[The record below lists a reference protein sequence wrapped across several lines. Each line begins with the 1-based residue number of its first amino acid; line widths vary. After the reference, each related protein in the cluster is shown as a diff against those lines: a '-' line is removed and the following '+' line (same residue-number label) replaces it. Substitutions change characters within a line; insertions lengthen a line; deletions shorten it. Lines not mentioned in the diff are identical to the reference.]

1 MKSVFFDEKIVES
14 LTKTEKIIIKL
25 AEENPQFFYQSNLKS
40 LANKT
45 ESSITLI
52 SNLAKKLSFSS
63 FKEMQFHVYYL
74 FLNSAQIS
82 NKVKNQQKTDKN
94 KLIIEQLYKYYH
106 NSLVQ
111 TLELVD
117 LEKIQDFA
125 RKIIESKKIF
135 IYGAGSSSIGASEL
149 AINLQKLGLNSVSF
163 RDFHNFLLVSV
174 QSQTLKILFSK
185 SCKTKEINFVI
196 KKFIENND
204 NFIVITAKK
213 QIDIPKKNLIFYQ
226 TLEQKNRFI
235 SISSK
240 INQQFI
246 SDVIFFSVANLISE
260 QYEENY
266 KKNLEILKE
275 WNK

>member
-45 ESSITLI
+45 QSSITLI

-174 QSQTLKILFSK
+174 QPQALKILFSK

-275 WNK
+275 WNE

>member
-125 RKIIESKKIF
+125 QKIIESKKIF

-149 AINLQKLGLNSVSF
+149 AINLQKLGLNSISF

-174 QSQTLKILFSK
+174 QSQALKILFSK

-275 WNK
+275 WNE

>member
-45 ESSITLI
+45 QSSITLI

-125 RKIIESKKIF
+125 QKIIESKKIF

-174 QSQTLKILFSK
+174 QSQALKILFSK

-275 WNK
+275 WNE

>member
-14 LTKTEKIIIKL
+14 LTKTEKIIVKL
-25 AEENPQFFYQSNLKS
+25 AQDNPQFFYQSNLKS

-45 ESSITLI
+45 QSSITLI

-174 QSQTLKILFSK
+174 QSQALKILFSK
-185 SCKTKEINFVI
+185 SCKTKEINFVL

-213 QIDIPKKNLIFYQ
+213 QIDIPNKNLIFYQ

-275 WNK
+275 WNE

>member
-25 AEENPQFFYQSNLKS
+25 AQENPQFFYQSNLKS

-45 ESSITLI
+45 QSSITLI

-125 RKIIESKKIF
+125 RKIIQSKKIF

-174 QSQTLKILFSK
+174 QSQALKILFSK
-185 SCKTKEINFVI
+185 SCKTKEINFVL

-275 WNK
+275 WNE

>member
-45 ESSITLI
+45 QSSITLI

-125 RKIIESKKIF
+125 QKIIESKKIF

-174 QSQTLKILFSK
+174 QSQALKILFSK

-246 SDVIFFSVANLISE
+246 SDVIFFSVANP
-260 QYEENY
+260 
-266 KKNLEILKE
+266 KLKI
-275 WNK
+275 

>member
-125 RKIIESKKIF
+125 RKIIENKKIF

-275 WNK
+275 WNE

>member
-14 LTKTEKIIIKL
+14 LTKTERIIVKL

-45 ESSITLI
+45 QSSITLI

-125 RKIIESKKIF
+125 RKIIQSKKIF

-174 QSQTLKILFSK
+174 QSQALKILFSK
-185 SCKTKEINFVI
+185 SCKTKEINFVL

-213 QIDIPKKNLIFYQ
+213 QIDIPNKNLIFYQ

-275 WNK
+275 WNE

>member
-25 AEENPQFFYQSNLKS
+25 AQENPQFFYQSNLKS

-45 ESSITLI
+45 QSSITLI

-174 QSQTLKILFSK
+174 QSQALKILFSK
-185 SCKTKEINFVI
+185 SCKTKEINFVL

-213 QIDIPKKNLIFYQ
+213 QIDIPNKNLIFYQ

-275 WNK
+275 WNE

>member
-14 LTKTEKIIIKL
+14 LTKTEKIIVKL

-45 ESSITLI
+45 QSSITLI

-174 QSQTLKILFSK
+174 QPQALKILFSK
-185 SCKTKEINFVI
+185 SCKTKEINFVL

-204 NFIVITAKK
+204 DFIVITAKK

-275 WNK
+275 WNQ

>member
-174 QSQTLKILFSK
+174 QSQALKILFSK

-213 QIDIPKKNLIFYQ
+213 QIDIPKKNLIFYR

-275 WNK
+275 WNE

>member
-45 ESSITLI
+45 QSSITLI

-174 QSQTLKILFSK
+174 QSQALKILFSK

-213 QIDIPKKNLIFYQ
+213 QIDIPKKNLIFYR

-275 WNK
+275 WNE

>member
-45 ESSITLI
+45 QSSITLI

-275 WNK
+275 WNE

>member
-45 ESSITLI
+45 QSSITLI

-74 FLNSAQIS
+74 FLNSEQIS

-174 QSQTLKILFSK
+174 QSQALKILFSK

-246 SDVIFFSVANLISE
+246 SDAIFFSVANLISE

-275 WNK
+275 WNE

>member
-25 AEENPQFFYQSNLKS
+25 AQENPQFFYQSNLKS

-45 ESSITLI
+45 QSSITLI

-174 QSQTLKILFSK
+174 QSQALKILFSK
-185 SCKTKEINFVI
+185 SCKTKEINFVL
-196 KKFIENND
+196 KKFLENND
-204 NFIVITAKK
+204 DFIVITAKK

-275 WNK
+275 WNE

>member
-14 LTKTEKIIIKL
+14 LTKTEKIIVKL
-25 AEENPQFFYQSNLKS
+25 AQDNPQFFYQSNLKS

-45 ESSITLI
+45 QSSITLI

-125 RKIIESKKIF
+125 RKIIQSKKIF

-174 QSQTLKILFSK
+174 QSQALKILFSK
-185 SCKTKEINFVI
+185 SCKTKEINFVL

-213 QIDIPKKNLIFYQ
+213 QINIPNKNLIFYQ

-275 WNK
+275 WNE

>member
-14 LTKTEKIIIKL
+14 LTKTEKIIVKL
-25 AEENPQFFYQSNLKS
+25 AQDNPQFFYQSNLKS

-45 ESSITLI
+45 QSSITLI

-125 RKIIESKKIF
+125 RKIIQSKKIF

-174 QSQTLKILFSK
+174 QSQALKILFSK
-185 SCKTKEINFVI
+185 SCKTKEINFVL

-213 QIDIPKKNLIFYQ
+213 QIDIPNKNLIFYQ

-275 WNK
+275 WNE

>member
-45 ESSITLI
+45 QSSITLI

-125 RKIIESKKIF
+125 CKIIESKKIF

-174 QSQTLKILFSK
+174 QSQALKILFSK

-275 WNK
+275 WNE

>member
-14 LTKTEKIIIKL
+14 LTKTEKIIVKL
-25 AEENPQFFYQSNLKS
+25 AQDNPQFFYQSNLKS

-45 ESSITLI
+45 QSSITLI

-185 SCKTKEINFVI
+185 SCKTKEINFVL

-213 QIDIPKKNLIFYQ
+213 QIDIPNKNLIFYQ

-275 WNK
+275 WNE

>member
-45 ESSITLI
+45 QSSITLI

-74 FLNSAQIS
+74 FLNSEQIS

-163 RDFHNFLLVSV
+163 RDFHNFLLISV
-174 QSQTLKILFSK
+174 QSQALKILFSK

-275 WNK
+275 WNE

>member
-45 ESSITLI
+45 QSSITLI

-82 NKVKNQQKTDKN
+82 NKVKNKQKTDKN

-125 RKIIESKKIF
+125 CKIIESKKIF

-174 QSQTLKILFSK
+174 QSQALKILFSK

-275 WNK
+275 WNE

>member
-45 ESSITLI
+45 QSSITLI

-174 QSQTLKILFSK
+174 QPQALKILFSK

-260 QYEENY
+260 KYEENY

-275 WNK
+275 WNE

>member
-45 ESSITLI
+45 QSSITLI

-74 FLNSAQIS
+74 FLNSEQIS

-174 QSQTLKILFSK
+174 QSQALKILFSK

-275 WNK
+275 WNE

>member
-14 LTKTEKIIIKL
+14 LTKTEKIIVKL
-25 AEENPQFFYQSNLKS
+25 AQDNPQFFYQSNLKS

-45 ESSITLI
+45 QSSITLI

-125 RKIIESKKIF
+125 RKIIQSKKIF

-185 SCKTKEINFVI
+185 SCKTKEINFVL

-213 QIDIPKKNLIFYQ
+213 QIDIPNKNLIFYQ

-275 WNK
+275 WNQ

>member
-14 LTKTEKIIIKL
+14 LTKTEKIIVKL

-45 ESSITLI
+45 QSSITLI

-174 QSQTLKILFSK
+174 QSQALKILFSK
-185 SCKTKEINFVI
+185 SCKTKEINFI
-196 KKFIENND
+196 LKKFIENND
-204 NFIVITAKK
+204 DFIVITAKK

-275 WNK
+275 WNQ

>member
-275 WNK
+275 WNE

>member
-14 LTKTEKIIIKL
+14 LTKTEKIIVKL
-25 AEENPQFFYQSNLKS
+25 AQDNPQFFYQSNLKS

-45 ESSITLI
+45 QSSITLI

-125 RKIIESKKIF
+125 RKIIQSKKIF

-174 QSQTLKILFSK
+174 QSQALKILFSK
-185 SCKTKEINFVI
+185 SCKTKEINFVL

-204 NFIVITAKK
+204 DFIVITAKK

-275 WNK
+275 WNE

>member
-14 LTKTEKIIIKL
+14 LTKTEKIIVKL

-45 ESSITLI
+45 QSSITLI

-125 RKIIESKKIF
+125 RKIIQSKKIF

-174 QSQTLKILFSK
+174 QSQALKILFSK
-185 SCKTKEINFVI
+185 SCKTKEINFVL

-275 WNK
+275 WNE

>member
-45 ESSITLI
+45 QSSITLI

-125 RKIIESKKIF
+125 QKIIESKKIF

-174 QSQTLKILFSK
+174 QSQALKILFSK

-213 QIDIPKKNLIFYQ
+213 QIDIPKRNLIFYQ

-275 WNK
+275 WNE

>member
-14 LTKTEKIIIKL
+14 LTKTEKIIVKL
-25 AEENPQFFYQSNLKS
+25 AQDNPQFFYQSNLKS

-45 ESSITLI
+45 QSSITLI

-125 RKIIESKKIF
+125 RKIIQSKKIF

-174 QSQTLKILFSK
+174 QSQALKILFSK
-185 SCKTKEINFVI
+185 SCKTKEINFVL

-204 NFIVITAKK
+204 DFIVITAKK
-213 QIDIPKKNLIFYQ
+213 QIDIPNKNLIFYQ

-275 WNK
+275 WNE

>member
-174 QSQTLKILFSK
+174 QSQALKILFSK

-275 WNK
+275 WNE